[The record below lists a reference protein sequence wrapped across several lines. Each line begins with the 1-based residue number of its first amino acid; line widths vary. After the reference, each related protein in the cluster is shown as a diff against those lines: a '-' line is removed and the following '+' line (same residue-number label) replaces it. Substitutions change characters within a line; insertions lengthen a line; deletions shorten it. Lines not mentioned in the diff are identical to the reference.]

1 MPYKLRA
8 SFNRSQ
14 FLSRTVAPPL
24 TPKTLVCTA
33 PLTPAT
39 HTSLLL
45 TTTEGDEA
53 VAGALSITVL
63 PVVFEEVVLLDVVF
77 DTVLEELLTVFEEE
91 LTVLLT
97 VVFVTVSVED
107 AGNVQ
112 TERIANA
119 SKLRLN
125 IR

>member
-1 MPYKLRA
+1 MPYRDRA

-14 FLSRTVAPPL
+14 FLSLTVLPPL

-33 PLTPAT
+33 PLMPETQ
-39 HTSLLL
+39 TSLLL

-53 VAGALSITVL
+53 VEGALSITVL

-77 DTVLEELLTVFEEE
+77 DTVFDEELTVFEEE

>member
-1 MPYKLRA
+1 MPE
-8 SFNRSQ
+8 
-14 FLSRTVAPPL
+14 
-24 TPKTLVCTA
+24 
-33 PLTPAT
+33 T

-53 VAGALSITVL
+53 VEGALSITVL

-97 VVFVTVSVED
+97 VVFVTVSVAD
-107 AGNVQ
+107 VGNVQ
-112 TERIANA
+112 TAKIANA
-119 SKLRLN
+119 STPRLN

>member
-1 MPYKLRA
+1 MPET
-8 SFNRSQ
+8 Q
-14 FLSRTVAPPL
+14 
-24 TPKTLVCTA
+24 
-33 PLTPAT
+33 
-39 HTSLLL
+39 TSLLL

-53 VAGALSITVL
+53 VEGALSITVL

-77 DTVLEELLTVFEEE
+77 DTVFDEELTVFEEE

>member
-1 MPYKLRA
+1 M
-8 SFNRSQ
+8 
-14 FLSRTVAPPL
+14 APPL
-24 TPKTLVCTA
+24 PPKTLVCTA
-33 PLTPAT
+33 PLTPET

-119 SKLRLN
+119 RKLRLN

>member
-1 MPYKLRA
+1 MPET
-8 SFNRSQ
+8 Q
-14 FLSRTVAPPL
+14 
-24 TPKTLVCTA
+24 
-33 PLTPAT
+33 
-39 HTSLLL
+39 TSELL

-63 PVVFEEVVLLDVVF
+63 PVVVEEVVLLDVVF